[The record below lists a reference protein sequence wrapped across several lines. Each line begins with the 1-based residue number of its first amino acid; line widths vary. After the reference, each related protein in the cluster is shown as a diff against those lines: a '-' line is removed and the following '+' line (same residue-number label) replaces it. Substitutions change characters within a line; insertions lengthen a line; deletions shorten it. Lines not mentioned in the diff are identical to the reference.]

1 MSFISEFFE
10 GIAQFTVPVPYI
22 FVIDPILGS
31 LSVPGIDFYPL
42 KPSKNFASG
51 YGGENQSST

>member
-10 GIAQFTVPVPYI
+10 GIAQFRIRAREI

-31 LSVPGIDFYPL
+31 YSIPRIDFSPL
-42 KPSKNFASG
+42 TPSKV
-51 YGGENQSST
+51 